1 MSSVKVA
8 FGSSRTD
15 VGLRGGG
22 IRAHILSRTLPLVV
36 GVFAL
41 VVGVAVLMSTS
52 AQKALAIREAAA
64 IAREQA
70 NAFDSQMNAHLG
82 IARTLASVMESY
94 SSASREEVHAMLRG
108 LLDEYPDI
116 LGSYVGF
123 EPDAFDGRDSQYAN
137 APGHDDTGRFIPYWN
152 RLKGPIQLDPLMDY
166 ETSDYYQ
173 VPKRTKAEAIIE
185 PYLYEGVLMTSYV
198 APILREGKFQGI
210 AGVDVSLA
218 AIDKVI
224 SDIRVFESGYAFL
237 VSNSGIFVSYPDKDF
252 IGNKTLLQLAEEK
265 GSDALKVMAEAIKE
279 GKEGRV
285 EAADP
290 VTGKPALLF
299 YAPVKTGKW
308 GLVVVAPMA
317 EALAS
322 VNRMRN
328 VVLGISLV
336 AVIATALLLLAIANG
351 IANPLRLLAR
361 QAEALAKGDLTEDG
375 NGEVKRISRRSDEL
389 GLLGRAFQRM
399 VEASEEMAAAAE
411 RIASYDLTADVQPRS
426 DKDVLGKALATMIEN
441 LRGIVA
447 EIREGALSVAQ
458 SSEQLAETAQS
469 SGQATQQ
476 VARTIEEVARGSSQ
490 TAESVSEATKG
501 VEELVR
507 SIDSI
512 ARGSQEAAGAV
523 SVMSS
528 SASMVAEAAALIDQQ
543 ARAAREQASSST
555 TVASEGL
562 SAVRTTVASIEDIA
576 SAVQEVARRVQEM
589 GERSQQIGRI
599 VSTIEDIA
607 GQTNLL
613 ALNAQIE
620 AARAGEQGRGFAVV
634 ADEVRKLAERAA
646 RATQEIAELIRSVQE
661 GAQQAVQAMASG
673 SERVRQGVELAG
685 KSQEVIQRLQAAAQ
699 AVASQVERIEE
710 AGRNLMQASQR
721 MMQEVERVSA
731 VVEETSASAEQMSA
745 SSAQVSQSLSSVA
758 AVAEEA
764 SASAEE
770 VSAAAEELS
779 AQVEEVTAVAASL
792 AEQAEA
798 MRRAVG
804 RFRTG
809 EGQELERPAAS
820 RQASRKEPAIK
831 QRQAVAA
838 LDGDGRR

>member
-1 MSSVKVA
+1 MAQSKQQRIGFVHSLQGRLLIIA
-8 FGSSRTD
+8 
-15 VGLRGGG
+15 LLIALIPAAALG
-22 IRAHILSRTLPLVV
+22 I
-36 GVFAL
+36 
-41 VVGVAVLMSTS
+41 
-52 AQKALAIREAAA
+52 LAIRMATNGLLEQAQLRLQTVANMKAARAGQFFKNRLEDVAALAEHAA
-64 IAREQA
+64 IQSMNPEEAKPYLKKVAKELGHYDGLYLI
-70 NAFDSQMNAHLG
+70 DSTGLTIASTTDSEGINVSDRDYFAPTMKGQSVISEPVISRATGLPIVVVTAPIKGEDGSVKGIIIGTISLDHLYTSDLNV
-82 IARTLASVMESY
+82 AE
-94 SSASREEVHAMLRG
+94 
-108 LLDEYPDI
+108 
-116 LGSYVGF
+116 LGSGYVYMVDRNGVLIAHPKK
-123 EPDAFDGRDSQYAN
+123 EKLLQEN
-137 APGHDDTGRFIPYWN
+137 LLQTGSA
-152 RLKGPIQLDPLMDY
+152 QL
-166 ETSDYYQ
+166 Q
-173 VPKRTKAEAIIE
+173 AIVRKMIAGQSGVDR
-185 PYLYEGVLMTSYV
+185 YTYEGVDKFV
-198 APILREGKFQGI
+198 AYAPTGI
-210 AGVDVSLA
+210 NGWSLA
-218 AIDKVI
+218 ATQPTSEALTAVN
-224 SDIRVFESGYAFL
+224 SIRNSLLL
-237 VSNSGIFVSYPDKDF
+237 VLAVALVAAAAASYWLARSIAGP
-252 IGNKTLLQLAEEK
+252 IALLTSAGMDLAEGGFAQHIAEEK
-265 GSDALKVMAEAIKE
+265 KRAIMA
-279 GKEGRV
+279 
-285 EAADP
+285 
-290 VTGKPALLF
+290 
-299 YAPVKTGKW
+299 
-308 GLVVVAPMA
+308 
-317 EALAS
+317 
-322 VNRMRN
+322 
-328 VVLGISLV
+328 
-336 AVIATALLLLAIANG
+336 
-351 IANPLRLLAR
+351 
-361 QAEALAKGDLTEDG
+361 
-375 NGEVKRISRRSDEL
+375 RRDEI

-447 EIREGALSVAQ
+447 EIREGALSVAH

-543 ARAAREQASSST
+543 ARTAREQASSGT
-555 TVASEGL
+555 AVASEGL
-562 SAVRTTVASIEDIA
+562 QAVRTTVASIEDIA

-661 GAQQAVQAMASG
+661 GAQQAVQAMGSG

-685 KSQEVIQRLQAAAQ
+685 KAEEVIQRLQAASQ
-699 AVASQVERIEE
+699 AVASQVERIGE

-798 MRRAVG
+798 MRRAVE

-820 RQASRKEPAIK
+820 RQASRKEPATK

>member
-1 MSSVKVA
+1 MSQSKTQRIGFVHSLQGRLLIIA
-8 FGSSRTD
+8 
-15 VGLRGGG
+15 LLIALIPAAALG
-22 IRAHILSRTLPLVV
+22 I
-36 GVFAL
+36 
-41 VVGVAVLMSTS
+41 
-52 AQKALAIREAAA
+52 LAIRMATNGLL
-64 IAREQA
+64 EQA
-70 NAFDSQMNAHLG
+70 Q
-82 IARTLASVMESY
+82 
-94 SSASREEVHAMLRG
+94 LR
-108 LLDEYPDI
+108 LQT
-116 LGSYVGF
+116 V
-123 EPDAFDGRDSQYAN
+123 ANMKAGRVEQ
-137 APGHDDTGRFIPYWN
+137 FFKN
-152 RLKGPIQLDPLMDY
+152 RLKDVAALAEHAAIQSMNPEEAKPYLKKVAKELGHYDGLYLIDSTGLTIASTTDSEGINVSDRDYFAPTMKGQRVISEPVISRATGLPIVVVTAPIKGEDGSVKGIIIGTISLDHLY
-166 ETSDYYQ
+166 TSDLNVAELGSGYVYM
-173 VPKRTKAEAIIE
+173 VDRNGVLIAHPKKEKLLQENLLQTGSAQLQAIVRKMIAGQSGVDR
-185 PYLYEGVLMTSYV
+185 YTYEGVDKFV
-198 APILREGKFQGI
+198 AYAPTGI
-210 AGVDVSLA
+210 NGWSLA
-218 AIDKVI
+218 ATQPTSEALTAVN
-224 SDIRVFESGYAFL
+224 SIRNSLLL
-237 VSNSGIFVSYPDKDF
+237 VLAVALVAAAAASYWLARSIAGP
-252 IGNKTLLQLAEEK
+252 IALLTSAGMDLAEGGFAQHIAEEK
-265 GSDALKVMAEAIKE
+265 KRAIMA
-279 GKEGRV
+279 
-285 EAADP
+285 
-290 VTGKPALLF
+290 
-299 YAPVKTGKW
+299 
-308 GLVVVAPMA
+308 
-317 EALAS
+317 
-322 VNRMRN
+322 
-328 VVLGISLV
+328 
-336 AVIATALLLLAIANG
+336 
-351 IANPLRLLAR
+351 
-361 QAEALAKGDLTEDG
+361 
-375 NGEVKRISRRSDEL
+375 RRDEI

-426 DKDVLGKALATMIEN
+426 DKDVLGRALATMTKN
-441 LRGIVA
+441 LRTAVA

-543 ARAAREQASSST
+543 ARAAREQASSGT
-555 TVASEGL
+555 AVASEGL
-562 SAVRTTVASIEDIA
+562 QAVRTTVASIEDIA

-661 GAQQAVQAMASG
+661 GAQQAVQAMGSG
-673 SERVRQGVELAG
+673 SERVKQGVELAG
-685 KSQEVIQRLQAAAQ
+685 KAEEVIQRLQAASQ

-779 AQVEEVTAVAASL
+779 AQVEEVTAVATSL

-798 MRRAVG
+798 MRRAVE
-804 RFRTG
+804 RFRIG
-809 EGQELERPAAS
+809 EGQELERAAAS